1 MAATSP
7 KNVRYSATDLARLD
21 RLRQFYPEAANEA
34 DMIRLATQR
43 GMVLM
48 EAEVAAAGGGLPKG
62 MTEDMLASVILPRI
76 LSALTW
82 LARQGRLPHLF
93 AAPVVSS
100 NSVTDDRL
108 ERETSDQDPLDE
120 LDLGAISDI
129 DQLGGDFL

>member
-7 KNVRYSATDLARLD
+7 KNVRYSAADLARLD

-82 LARQGRLPHLF
+82 LAQQGRLPHVF
-93 AAPVVSS
+93 VAPITSP
-100 NSVTDDRL
+100 NTVTSDRL
-108 ERETSDQDPLDE
+108 EHSEDEHESLDK
-120 LDLGAISDI
+120 LDLGAINDI